1 MANIFTTHNT
11 VYTPMSYE
19 ELVAPFIRY
28 KENFDKDTNT
38 LSEYQSNAEKMRK
51 IAEGE
56 APNDEGYTLNMWNS
70 YNNHLNDIADELM
83 TKGRTMNTIPNM
95 LSLKKRYN
103 SEILPIESAYA
114 KREAMKDYELKNPD
128 FIYQR
133 NANDISLKD
142 IIENPN
148 MNYTNESKKNI
159 YDRAK
164 DQYKAI
170 GEAFNEFAS
179 SGYRNTGISFVK
191 EANDRYGIT
200 PKQLANAIEG
210 RADSSVYGKI
220 MKMVEDRIFEGTNV
234 YKWTKDTDPLRNGYN
249 YSDQEKMA
257 RDIIRSAMPEALGK
271 IQRRQLTD
279 QYGLNLAL
287 AREKKKLEDEGNVEP
302 PVVDEYGHLSLRLPG
317 WNEEINK
324 KIEEN
329 DKLSVDDLDYT
340 NLNNSSSIENDF
352 SHIYSNV
359 RDSSRYGYLDQK
371 TPIKMFDNDGNL
383 LSFEQFKE
391 KYGNQ
396 IKNDPYI
403 RVSPTGNLT
412 RTTIPEKMDVGK
424 AAIAI
429 EKIYN
434 KYIDLL
440 SKKLNEGEYERK
452 ENLDEYGRRTITN
465 LDGTTFN
472 INKAKEKNKKD
483 LEDLKQKAYY
493 NYAPYIGNEGYGV
506 NDAFIN
512 LVNRGGNT
520 LIIPQ
525 QDSSNGVSLNA
536 KRLKSFD
543 RKTQEP
549 IFDDENINV
558 DDIFVQKKTAGS
570 DSFKRY
576 LKPGLSINN
585 AGLSLDGKNVVLEY
599 TDGSNKIN
607 HILIPVNAF
616 GPIEAN
622 ANYANYIRKYN
633 ELHSNELRNA
643 YIYKMQRSGMSL
655 ENAIKNFEQQVFNT
669 LVPERNAIMDYLFKD
684 LMKEKTQR

>member
-38 LSEYQSNAEKMRK
+38 LSEYQSNAEKWKK

-83 TKGRTMNTIPNM
+83 TKGRTMNTIPNI

-114 KREAMKDYELKNPD
+114 KREAMKDFELKNPD

-133 NANDISLKD
+133 NANEISLKD

-170 GEAFNEFAS
+170 GDAFNEFAS
-179 SGYRNTGISFVK
+179 SGYRNTGIPFVK
-191 EANDRYGIT
+191 EAYDRYGIT
-200 PKQLANAIEG
+200 PKQLANAMEG

-234 YKWTKDTDPLRNGYN
+234 YKWTKETDPLRNGYN

-317 WNEEINK
+317 WNEDINK
-324 KIEEN
+324 KIEET
-329 DKLSVDDLDYT
+329 DSLSVDDLNYDNLLKT
-340 NLNNSSSIENDF
+340 NRREDDF
-352 SHIYSNV
+352 AHIYSNL
-359 RDSSRYGYLDQK
+359 RISPRYGYVDQ
-371 TPIKMFDNDGNL
+371 TDIPIKMFDKEGNL
-383 LSFEQFKE
+383 LSFEQFKN
-391 KYGNQ
+391 KYGEQ
-396 IKNDPYI
+396 IRKDPYFD
-403 RVSPTGNLT
+403 VSSTGNVR
-412 RTTIPEKMDVGK
+412 RTTVPKNLSVGD
-424 AAIAI
+424 AAIVT
-429 EKIYN
+429 KHIYN
-434 KYIDLL
+434 KYIDIL
-440 SKKLNEGEYERK
+440 SKKLNNMEYERK
-452 ENLDEYGRRTITN
+452 ENVDNYGYKSITN
-465 LDGTTFN
+465 VDGTTFN
-472 INKAKEKNKKD
+472 INKAKENNKKN

-493 NYAPYIGNEGYGV
+493 NYSPYIGNEGYGV

-520 LIIPQ
+520 LVIPQ
-525 QDSSNGVSLNA
+525 QDSDNGVSLNA

-558 DDIFVQKKTAGS
+558 DDIFVQKKTVGS
-570 DSFKRY
+570 DSFKMY
-576 LKPGLSINN
+576 LKPGLRINN

-607 HILIPVNAF
+607 HILMPVNAF

-633 ELHSNELRNA
+633 ELHSNELRNT
-643 YIYKMQRSGMSL
+643 YIQMQRSGMSL
-655 ENAIKNFEQQVFNT
+655 EDAIKNFEQQVFNT

-684 LMKEKTQR
+684 LKKEKTQR

>member
-38 LSEYQSNAEKMRK
+38 LSEYQSNAEKWKK

-83 TKGRTMNTIPNM
+83 TKGRTMNTIPNI

-179 SGYRNTGISFVK
+179 SGYRDTGIPFVK
-191 EANDRYGIT
+191 EAYDRYGIT

-234 YKWTKDTDPLRNGYN
+234 YKWTKETDPLRPDYTYEG
-249 YSDQEKMA
+249 QEKMA

-287 AREKKKLEDEGNVEP
+287 EREKKKLENEGKTEPTYTARFDDRSFIVPGYNNDINQNTEDVKNINLNGREIEHNGTPIKGVRGHNVKFDIIKNNGDVMSFDEFIKNNRSKFNDSNVTP
-302 PVVDEYGHLSLRLPG
+302 NIDSRDENNMLTYYEQNRNQFVKYYNDYIENVSKELEGLGIKHTLVKSTNHDQPHQLLNFDGDGRFNINSSKNDHIKENEEEKVRAYYNIKNFAGADNWTPADAFNQLANTGSLSMFLNDQDSTGELSLGMKEIKTINRKTKETEYV
-317 WNEEINK
+317 NEPTKFSDVFQIKDGKIKPKKDKFYVNNIGLKKDGSAIFVQTTDGEKLSQYEIPLQKVLENKKSSLYNKYRQLYNRYHNEDYKKKQIRYFMEIGNKTYEQALDLYNKAVYYDLDPILDEMMVDLFVNK
-324 KIEEN
+324 KIEPV
-329 DKLSVDDLDYT
+329 K
-340 NLNNSSSIENDF
+340 IE
-352 SHIYSNV
+352 Y
-359 RDSSRYGYLDQK
+359 
-371 TPIKMFDNDGNL
+371 
-383 LSFEQFKE
+383 
-391 KYGNQ
+391 
-396 IKNDPYI
+396 
-403 RVSPTGNLT
+403 
-412 RTTIPEKMDVGK
+412 
-424 AAIAI
+424 
-429 EKIYN
+429 
-434 KYIDLL
+434 
-440 SKKLNEGEYERK
+440 
-452 ENLDEYGRRTITN
+452 
-465 LDGTTFN
+465 
-472 INKAKEKNKKD
+472 
-483 LEDLKQKAYY
+483 
-493 NYAPYIGNEGYGV
+493 
-506 NDAFIN
+506 
-512 LVNRGGNT
+512 
-520 LIIPQ
+520 
-525 QDSSNGVSLNA
+525 
-536 KRLKSFD
+536 
-543 RKTQEP
+543 
-549 IFDDENINV
+549 
-558 DDIFVQKKTAGS
+558 
-570 DSFKRY
+570 
-576 LKPGLSINN
+576 
-585 AGLSLDGKNVVLEY
+585 
-599 TDGSNKIN
+599 
-607 HILIPVNAF
+607 
-616 GPIEAN
+616 
-622 ANYANYIRKYN
+622 
-633 ELHSNELRNA
+633 
-643 YIYKMQRSGMSL
+643 
-655 ENAIKNFEQQVFNT
+655 
-669 LVPERNAIMDYLFKD
+669 
-684 LMKEKTQR
+684 